1 MDQKQLINLAN
12 NYKDQKEFITNEETA
27 KMSLVVPFIRLLGYD
42 PNLPREVRLEYKAE
56 FTQGDGKRLR
66 DSMDFALFDKSG
78 FKPLMIIETKP
89 LGTNLKS
96 NSPQLARYI
105 AQLPDLHFGI
115 LTDGCNYLFYGD
127 LESPNIMDSDP
138 FFTFSLDDSKIDWTT
153 VASFL
158 TKFSRDA
165 FNAETLLT
173 DAENS
178 RYRQAMVDK
187 LVNVLRAPAE
197 DEEFMKWLTAGIY
210 TGLRTAKVMT
220 RMAEIARSAI
230 EPALL
235 HVMGDEFIDQLKN
248 RIHAAQKAKAD
259 IIEPAKE
266 AKEIDDNNTDDDADD
281 VKIKKSSIITTEDEL
296 QAFEIIKGIIEDSDY
311 DVEKILYKDTV
322 NYFNVSYDKP
332 TRWFIRVFADS
343 KRKNIVTL
351 VELEKAQEL
360 GEGFDVEKA
369 PKVFG
374 VSRIFIEDI
383 EDITKLNDLVLE
395 SLKTL
400 CGN

>member
-1 MDQKQLINLAN
+1 
-12 NYKDQKEFITNEETA
+12 
-27 KMSLVVPFIRLLGYD
+27 
-42 PNLPREVRLEYKAE
+42 
-56 FTQGDGKRLR
+56 
-66 DSMDFALFDKSG
+66 
-78 FKPLMIIETKP
+78 
-89 LGTNLKS
+89 
-96 NSPQLARYI
+96 
-105 AQLPDLHFGI
+105 
-115 LTDGCNYLFYGD
+115 
-127 LESPNIMDSDP
+127 MDSDP

-187 LVNVLRAPAE
+187 LVSVLRAPAE

-220 RMAEIARSAI
+220 RMAEIARGAI

-266 AKEIDDNNTDDDADD
+266 AKEIDDNNTDDDDDDDDDDYDDDDD

-296 QAFEIIKGIIEDSDY
+296 QSFEIIKGIIEDSDY

-383 EDITKLNDLVLE
+383 EDITKLNNLVLE